1 MKQMTRISLLIVVV
15 AAGAVLMGCG
25 ETYEQRT
32 VLVGVPLPMT
42 ADDVV
47 AAAKAGQGEDVIVS
61 RLQRAG
67 FAGALTTKDV
77 DRLREDGVPE
87 GAIDWMLAHPG
98 PEALPTAPIRRTV
111 QGVPVQEVVYVER
124 APQVVIV
131 ERPPPVTWTFGVGYT
146 WGHYRHAP
154 RYYGSHYYGSRY
166 YGGSRY
172 HHSPRTR
179 VYSSGGRVYR
189 YTSGH

>member
-1 MKQMTRISLLIVVV
+1 MKRMTRIGLLMVV
-15 AAGAVLMGCG
+15 AAAGLVLAGCG
-25 ETYEQRT
+25 ETYERRT

-67 FAGALTTKDV
+67 FAGALTARDV
-77 DRLREDGVPE
+77 DRLRAEGVPE

-111 QGVPVQEVVYVER
+111 EGVPVQEVVVVER
-124 APQVVIV
+124 APEVVIV
-131 ERPPPVTWTFGVGYT
+131 ERPPPVTWSFGVGYS
-146 WGHYRHAP
+146 WGHYYHGP
-154 RYYGSHYYGSRY
+154 RYYGHY
-166 YGGSRY
+166 RY
-172 HHSPRTR
+172 HHYPRTR
-179 VYSSGGRVYR
+179 VYRSGGRVYR